1 MPNTVTVRLFAG
13 LAELAGVRQTT
24 VDLGEGL
31 TAGDAY
37 AVLAGRHP
45 KIAGFGGSVMFARNQ
60 EYVPAETPLAPGDE
74 LALIPP
80 VSGGSSNTN
89 VGATFRSPAGRRGGA
104 HDV

>member
-31 TAGDAY
+31 TARDVY
-37 AVLAGRHP
+37 AVLARRHP

-80 VSGGSSNTN
+80 VSGGSSNTS
-89 VGATFRSPAGRRGGA
+89 VGATFRSPAGRRAGA

>member
-1 MPNTVTVRLFAG
+1 MSGTITVRFFAG

-24 VDLGEGL
+24 VALGEGL
-31 TAGDAY
+31 TARDVY
-37 AVLAGRHP
+37 AVLAERHP
-45 KIAGFGGSVMFARNQ
+45 KIAGFGGSVMFALNQ

-89 VGATFRSPAGRRGGA
+89 VGSTFRSPAGRRGGT